1 MGDGYPYV
9 QVYVFSINFIINY
22 NNTKYLEKK
31 NQKINKKKKITHTHT
46 KKKINNYKRF

>member
-31 NQKINKKKKITHTHT
+31 NQKINKKKK
-46 KKKINNYKRF
+46 KKKKKKK